1 MRYIKIIAI
10 FFSVVILTN
19 TINAQENKVVKSEI
33 VKTINGKV
41 YYIHTVKKGETIY
54 SICKAY
60 NISEKELAVENP
72 DVFNGLK
79 LGQELTIIKQTKHI
93 PKKSSEYLYVKVE
106 KGQTVYAITKKYKI
120 SQEQFFK
127 DNPEAKDGLKL
138 GQEVRIKKHRDEIN
152 HKDRINHEIRPIDTP
167 YVKHKVKRKETLYS
181 ISKKYNVSQDDIL
194 NANPGIKET
203 GLKKGDI
210 INIPTK
216 EFINNSLWEKKDT
229 VTVKDTVAITDTLT
243 INCEEQNFDKT
254 KTIKIGLLLPFELDI
269 KTLNIEEKDLKTES
283 AKRPRIKPFFEIYQ
297 GVLLK
302 IKELKGKGYNVDL
315 YSYNT
320 KRSVYTVKAIMAKP
334 EVKLFDFIIGPIYQN
349 TFDTALKYKPVTVPI
364 VNPLIDVS
372 SEFNKDYTYIQT
384 ESSKEVIFNKITDY
398 ISSFKD
404 VNYIVISDGSEQ
416 KLKTV
421 WKYSQELRK
430 LKHDS
435 IIIHNVNFTENNKLE
450 PYIDKTKNNVVVILS
465 TKEGFVTNVV
475 TKLHVASLED
485 TVILIGFKEWL
496 KYKIQTEY
504 YHELNLTVFN
514 NRNIDYKNKDVL
526 DFNKIYKDEYKCEP
540 TTYSYL
546 GYDVTNVL
554 VSNFIKYNSNFC
566 NCITNTKLDGNIYK
580 FRFDKYNNHYI
591 NTYLNIIK
599 YKNDLTIEIE

>member
-283 AKRPRIKPFFEIYQ
+283 AKRPRVKPFFEIYQ